1 MHRCERRLVA
11 DLKGSFRGVEQYELL
26 HIMPLDAL
34 LNSEHTL
41 DNNLEPLTSGLV
53 SYCSGLNG
61 KID

>member
-1 MHRCERRLVA
+1 MA